1 MIGGYFLL
9 FFDKIIDLYMIIL
22 FINILLSWIAPNSK
36 NEFTDLVYAL
46 TEPVLRL
53 FRVVIPIG
61 GRYIDLS
68 PLIVYFIL
76 RMSKSAIYFVVRNF
90 FM

>member
-1 MIGGYFLL
+1 MVVGYFLF
-9 FFDKIIDLYMIIL
+9 FFDKIINIYMVIL

-36 NEFTDLVYAL
+36 NEFTDLIHAL
-46 TEPVLRL
+46 TDPVLKI

-61 GRYIDLS
+61 RNYMDLS

-76 RMSKSAIYFVVRNF
+76 RVGRVVVYYVARNF